1 MQGRYG
7 ADQMGQMLS
16 AVSMVFLIISL
27 FSRNQ
32 AWFLLAVIG
41 IVYNYFRMFSK
52 NISKA
57 LRGKPEISE
66 DDGGNPEKACFLETQ
81 LAQRKIYHIYR
92 CPGCKQKIRVPRG
105 RGKIE
110 IRCPKCNTRFV
121 KKSKKIMFGYII
133 VNKQE
138 LKFREFDVYQSYYCG
153 LCQSLKER
161 FGRRGT
167 ADVELRHD
175 VCCAAFVCAV

>member
-32 AWFLLAVIG
+32 AWFLLALIG

-52 NISKA
+52 NISKRYA
-57 LRGKPEISE
+57 ENQKYLTMTAGIRRKIASW
-66 DDGGNPEKACFLETQ
+66 KSQ
-81 LAQRKIYHIYR
+81 LAQRKMYHIYR

-121 KKSKKIMFGYII
+121 KKS
-133 VNKQE
+133 
-138 LKFREFDVYQSYYCG
+138 
-153 LCQSLKER
+153 
-161 FGRRGT
+161 
-167 ADVELRHD
+167 
-175 VCCAAFVCAV
+175 

>member
-1 MQGRYG
+1 MRGSMKNNWKNKMMQFMQGRYG

-32 AWFLLAVIG
+32 AWFLLALIG

-52 NISKA
+52 NISKRYA
-57 LRGKPEISE
+57 ENQKYLTMTAGIRRKIASW
-66 DDGGNPEKACFLETQ
+66 KSQ
-81 LAQRKIYHIYR
+81 LAQRKMYHIYR

-121 KKSKKIMFGYII
+121 KKS
-133 VNKQE
+133 
-138 LKFREFDVYQSYYCG
+138 
-153 LCQSLKER
+153 
-161 FGRRGT
+161 
-167 ADVELRHD
+167 
-175 VCCAAFVCAV
+175 

>member
-1 MQGRYG
+1 MRGSMKNNWKNKMMQFMQGRYG

-16 AVSMVFLIISL
+16 SVSMVFLIISL

-52 NISKA
+52 NISKRYA
-57 LRGKPEISE
+57 ENQKYLKMTAGIRRKLASW
-66 DDGGNPEKACFLETQ
+66 KSQ

-121 KKSKKIMFGYII
+121 KKS
-133 VNKQE
+133 
-138 LKFREFDVYQSYYCG
+138 
-153 LCQSLKER
+153 
-161 FGRRGT
+161 
-167 ADVELRHD
+167 
-175 VCCAAFVCAV
+175 

>member
-1 MQGRYG
+1 MKNSWKNKLMQFMQGRYG

-32 AWFLLAVIG
+32 GWFLLALIG

-52 NISKA
+52 NISKRYA
-57 LRGKPEISE
+57 ENQKYLTMTAGIRRKIASW
-66 DDGGNPEKACFLETQ
+66 KSQ

-121 KKSKKIMFGYII
+121 KKS
-133 VNKQE
+133 
-138 LKFREFDVYQSYYCG
+138 
-153 LCQSLKER
+153 
-161 FGRRGT
+161 
-167 ADVELRHD
+167 
-175 VCCAAFVCAV
+175 

>member
-1 MQGRYG
+1 MMQFMQGRYG

-41 IVYNYFRMFSK
+41 IVYNYVRMFSK
-52 NISKA
+52 NISKRYA
-57 LRGKPEISE
+57 ENQKYLTMTAGIRRKLASW
-66 DDGGNPEKACFLETQ
+66 KSQ

-121 KKSKKIMFGYII
+121 KKS
-133 VNKQE
+133 
-138 LKFREFDVYQSYYCG
+138 
-153 LCQSLKER
+153 
-161 FGRRGT
+161 
-167 ADVELRHD
+167 
-175 VCCAAFVCAV
+175 

>member
-52 NISKA
+52 NISKRYA
-57 LRGKPEISE
+57 ENQKYLTMTAGIRRKLASW
-66 DDGGNPEKACFLETQ
+66 KAQ

-121 KKSKKIMFGYII
+121 KKS
-133 VNKQE
+133 
-138 LKFREFDVYQSYYCG
+138 
-153 LCQSLKER
+153 
-161 FGRRGT
+161 
-167 ADVELRHD
+167 
-175 VCCAAFVCAV
+175 

>member
-1 MQGRYG
+1 MQFMQGRYG

-41 IVYNYFRMFSK
+41 IGYAENQKYLKMTAGIRRRLASWK
-52 NISKA
+52 S
-57 LRGKPEISE
+57 
-66 DDGGNPEKACFLETQ
+66 Q

-121 KKSKKIMFGYII
+121 KKS
-133 VNKQE
+133 
-138 LKFREFDVYQSYYCG
+138 
-153 LCQSLKER
+153 
-161 FGRRGT
+161 
-167 ADVELRHD
+167 
-175 VCCAAFVCAV
+175 

>member
-1 MQGRYG
+1 MQFMQGRYG

-52 NISKA
+52 NISKRYA
-57 LRGKPEISE
+57 ENQKYLKMTAGIWRRLASWKS
-66 DDGGNPEKACFLETQ
+66 Q

-121 KKSKKIMFGYII
+121 KKS
-133 VNKQE
+133 
-138 LKFREFDVYQSYYCG
+138 
-153 LCQSLKER
+153 
-161 FGRRGT
+161 
-167 ADVELRHD
+167 
-175 VCCAAFVCAV
+175 

>member
-1 MQGRYG
+1 MMQFMQGRYG

-52 NISKA
+52 NISKRYA
-57 LRGKPEISE
+57 ENQKYLKMTAGIRRKLASR
-66 DDGGNPEKACFLETQ
+66 KSQ

-121 KKSKKIMFGYII
+121 KKS
-133 VNKQE
+133 
-138 LKFREFDVYQSYYCG
+138 
-153 LCQSLKER
+153 
-161 FGRRGT
+161 
-167 ADVELRHD
+167 
-175 VCCAAFVCAV
+175 

>member
-1 MQGRYG
+1 MMQFMQGRYG

-32 AWFLLAVIG
+32 AWFLLALIG

-52 NISKA
+52 NISKRYA
-57 LRGKPEISE
+57 ENQKYLTMTAGIRRKIASW
-66 DDGGNPEKACFLETQ
+66 KSQ

-121 KKSKKIMFGYII
+121 KKS
-133 VNKQE
+133 
-138 LKFREFDVYQSYYCG
+138 
-153 LCQSLKER
+153 
-161 FGRRGT
+161 
-167 ADVELRHD
+167 
-175 VCCAAFVCAV
+175 

>member
-1 MQGRYG
+1 MQFMQGRYW

-32 AWFLLAVIG
+32 AWFLLALIG

-52 NISKA
+52 NISKRYA
-57 LRGKPEISE
+57 ENQKYLTMTAGIRRKIASW
-66 DDGGNPEKACFLETQ
+66 KSQ

-121 KKSKKIMFGYII
+121 KKS
-133 VNKQE
+133 
-138 LKFREFDVYQSYYCG
+138 
-153 LCQSLKER
+153 
-161 FGRRGT
+161 
-167 ADVELRHD
+167 
-175 VCCAAFVCAV
+175 

>member
-1 MQGRYG
+1 MMQFMQGRYG

-52 NISKA
+52 NISKRYA
-57 LRGKPEISE
+57 ENQKYLKMTVGIRRKLASW
-66 DDGGNPEKACFLETQ
+66 KSQ
-81 LAQRKIYHIYR
+81 LAQRKIDHIYR

-121 KKSKKIMFGYII
+121 KKS
-133 VNKQE
+133 
-138 LKFREFDVYQSYYCG
+138 
-153 LCQSLKER
+153 
-161 FGRRGT
+161 
-167 ADVELRHD
+167 
-175 VCCAAFVCAV
+175 

>member
-1 MQGRYG
+1 MRGSMKNNWKNKMMQFMQGRYG

-41 IVYNYFRMFSK
+41 IVYNYFRMFSQ
-52 NISKA
+52 NISKRYA
-57 LRGKPEISE
+57 ENQKYLKMTAGIRRKLASW
-66 DDGGNPEKACFLETQ
+66 KSQ

-121 KKSKKIMFGYII
+121 KKS
-133 VNKQE
+133 
-138 LKFREFDVYQSYYCG
+138 
-153 LCQSLKER
+153 
-161 FGRRGT
+161 
-167 ADVELRHD
+167 
-175 VCCAAFVCAV
+175 

>member
-1 MQGRYG
+1 MRGSMKNNWKNKMMQFMQGRYG

-41 IVYNYFRMFSK
+41 IVYNYVRMFSK
-52 NISKA
+52 NISKRYA
-57 LRGKPEISE
+57 ENQKYLKMTAGIRRKLASW
-66 DDGGNPEKACFLETQ
+66 KSQ

-121 KKSKKIMFGYII
+121 KKS
-133 VNKQE
+133 
-138 LKFREFDVYQSYYCG
+138 
-153 LCQSLKER
+153 
-161 FGRRGT
+161 
-167 ADVELRHD
+167 
-175 VCCAAFVCAV
+175 

>member
-32 AWFLLAVIG
+32 AWFLLALIG

-52 NISKA
+52 NISKRYA
-57 LRGKPEISE
+57 ENQKYLTMTAGIRRKIASW
-66 DDGGNPEKACFLETQ
+66 KSQ

-121 KKSKKIMFGYII
+121 KKS
-133 VNKQE
+133 
-138 LKFREFDVYQSYYCG
+138 
-153 LCQSLKER
+153 
-161 FGRRGT
+161 
-167 ADVELRHD
+167 
-175 VCCAAFVCAV
+175 

>member
-1 MQGRYG
+1 MMQFMQGRYG

-52 NISKA
+52 NISKRYA
-57 LRGKPEISE
+57 ENQKYLTMTGIRRKLASW
-66 DDGGNPEKACFLETQ
+66 KSQ

-121 KKSKKIMFGYII
+121 KKS
-133 VNKQE
+133 
-138 LKFREFDVYQSYYCG
+138 
-153 LCQSLKER
+153 
-161 FGRRGT
+161 
-167 ADVELRHD
+167 
-175 VCCAAFVCAV
+175 

>member
-1 MQGRYG
+1 MRGSMKNNWKNKMMQFMQGRYG

-52 NISKA
+52 NISKRYA
-57 LRGKPEISE
+57 ENQKYLKMTAGIRTKLASW
-66 DDGGNPEKACFLETQ
+66 KSQ

-121 KKSKKIMFGYII
+121 KKS
-133 VNKQE
+133 
-138 LKFREFDVYQSYYCG
+138 
-153 LCQSLKER
+153 
-161 FGRRGT
+161 
-167 ADVELRHD
+167 
-175 VCCAAFVCAV
+175 

>member
-1 MQGRYG
+1 MRGSMKNNWKNKMMQFMQGRYG

-52 NISKA
+52 NISKRYA
-57 LRGKPEISE
+57 ENQKYLKMTAGIRSKLASW
-66 DDGGNPEKACFLETQ
+66 KSQ

-121 KKSKKIMFGYII
+121 KKS
-133 VNKQE
+133 
-138 LKFREFDVYQSYYCG
+138 
-153 LCQSLKER
+153 
-161 FGRRGT
+161 
-167 ADVELRHD
+167 
-175 VCCAAFVCAV
+175 

>member
-1 MQGRYG
+1 MRGSMKNNWKNKMMQFMQGRYG
-7 ADQMGQMLS
+7 AGQMGQMLS

-52 NISKA
+52 NISKRYA
-57 LRGKPEISE
+57 ENQKYLKMTAGIRRKLASW
-66 DDGGNPEKACFLETQ
+66 KSQ

-121 KKSKKIMFGYII
+121 KKS
-133 VNKQE
+133 
-138 LKFREFDVYQSYYCG
+138 
-153 LCQSLKER
+153 
-161 FGRRGT
+161 
-167 ADVELRHD
+167 
-175 VCCAAFVCAV
+175 

>member
-1 MQGRYG
+1 MKGSMKNNWKNKMMQFMQGRYG

-52 NISKA
+52 NISKRYA
-57 LRGKPEISE
+57 ENQKYLKMTAGIRRKLASW
-66 DDGGNPEKACFLETQ
+66 KSQ

-121 KKSKKIMFGYII
+121 KKS
-133 VNKQE
+133 
-138 LKFREFDVYQSYYCG
+138 
-153 LCQSLKER
+153 
-161 FGRRGT
+161 
-167 ADVELRHD
+167 
-175 VCCAAFVCAV
+175 

>member
-1 MQGRYG
+1 MMQFMQGRYG

-52 NISKA
+52 NISKRYA
-57 LRGKPEISE
+57 ENQKYLKMTAEIRRRLASW
-66 DDGGNPEKACFLETQ
+66 KSQ

-121 KKSKKIMFGYII
+121 KKS
-133 VNKQE
+133 
-138 LKFREFDVYQSYYCG
+138 
-153 LCQSLKER
+153 
-161 FGRRGT
+161 
-167 ADVELRHD
+167 
-175 VCCAAFVCAV
+175 

>member
-1 MQGRYG
+1 MKNNWKNKMMQFMQGRYG

-32 AWFLLAVIG
+32 GWFLLALIG

-52 NISKA
+52 NISKRYA
-57 LRGKPEISE
+57 ENQKYLTMTAGIRRKLASW
-66 DDGGNPEKACFLETQ
+66 KSR

-121 KKSKKIMFGYII
+121 KKS
-133 VNKQE
+133 
-138 LKFREFDVYQSYYCG
+138 
-153 LCQSLKER
+153 
-161 FGRRGT
+161 
-167 ADVELRHD
+167 
-175 VCCAAFVCAV
+175 

>member
-1 MQGRYG
+1 MRGSMKNNWKNKMMQFMQGRYG

-52 NISKA
+52 NISKRSA
-57 LRGKPEISE
+57 ENQKYLKMT
-66 DDGGNPEKACFLETQ
+66 DGIRRKLASWKSQ

-105 RGKIE
+105 HGKIE

-121 KKSKKIMFGYII
+121 KKS
-133 VNKQE
+133 
-138 LKFREFDVYQSYYCG
+138 
-153 LCQSLKER
+153 
-161 FGRRGT
+161 
-167 ADVELRHD
+167 
-175 VCCAAFVCAV
+175 

>member
-1 MQGRYG
+1 MRGSMKNNWKNKMMQFMQGRYG

-52 NISKA
+52 NISKRYA
-57 LRGKPEISE
+57 ENQKYLKMTAGIRRKLASW
-66 DDGGNPEKACFLETQ
+66 KSQ

-121 KKSKKIMFGYII
+121 KKS
-133 VNKQE
+133 
-138 LKFREFDVYQSYYCG
+138 
-153 LCQSLKER
+153 
-161 FGRRGT
+161 
-167 ADVELRHD
+167 
-175 VCCAAFVCAV
+175 

>member
-1 MQGRYG
+1 MMQLMQGRYG

-32 AWFLLAVIG
+32 GWFLLALIG

-52 NISKA
+52 NISKRYA
-57 LRGKPEISE
+57 ENQKYLTMTAGIRRKLASW
-66 DDGGNPEKACFLETQ
+66 KSQ

-121 KKSKKIMFGYII
+121 KKS
-133 VNKQE
+133 
-138 LKFREFDVYQSYYCG
+138 
-153 LCQSLKER
+153 
-161 FGRRGT
+161 
-167 ADVELRHD
+167 
-175 VCCAAFVCAV
+175 

>member
-1 MQGRYG
+1 MRGSMKNNWKNKMMQFMQGRYG

-52 NISKA
+52 NISKRYA
-57 LRGKPEISE
+57 ENQKYLKMTAGIRRKLASW
-66 DDGGNPEKACFLETQ
+66 KSQ

-121 KKSKKIMFGYII
+121 KK
-133 VNKQE
+133 
-138 LKFREFDVYQSYYCG
+138 R
-153 LCQSLKER
+153 
-161 FGRRGT
+161 
-167 ADVELRHD
+167 
-175 VCCAAFVCAV
+175 

>member
-1 MQGRYG
+1 MMQFMQGRYG

-27 FSRNQ
+27 FSRNKG
-32 AWFLLAVIG
+32 WFLLALIG

-52 NISKA
+52 NISKRYA
-57 LRGKPEISE
+57 ENQKYLTMTAGIRRKLASW
-66 DDGGNPEKACFLETQ
+66 KSQ

-121 KKSKKIMFGYII
+121 KKS
-133 VNKQE
+133 
-138 LKFREFDVYQSYYCG
+138 
-153 LCQSLKER
+153 
-161 FGRRGT
+161 
-167 ADVELRHD
+167 
-175 VCCAAFVCAV
+175 

>member
-1 MQGRYG
+1 MKNNWKNRMMQFMQGRYG

-52 NISKA
+52 NISKRYA
-57 LRGKPEISE
+57 ENQKYLTMTAGIRRKLASW
-66 DDGGNPEKACFLETQ
+66 KSQ

-121 KKSKKIMFGYII
+121 KKS
-133 VNKQE
+133 
-138 LKFREFDVYQSYYCG
+138 
-153 LCQSLKER
+153 
-161 FGRRGT
+161 
-167 ADVELRHD
+167 
-175 VCCAAFVCAV
+175 

>member
-1 MQGRYG
+1 MQFMQGRYG

-52 NISKA
+52 NISKRYA
-57 LRGKPEISE
+57 ENQKYLKMTAEIRRRLASW
-66 DDGGNPEKACFLETQ
+66 KSQ

-121 KKSKKIMFGYII
+121 KKS
-133 VNKQE
+133 
-138 LKFREFDVYQSYYCG
+138 
-153 LCQSLKER
+153 
-161 FGRRGT
+161 
-167 ADVELRHD
+167 
-175 VCCAAFVCAV
+175 

>member
-1 MQGRYG
+1 MRGSMKNNWENKMMQFMQGCYG

-52 NISKA
+52 NISKRYA
-57 LRGKPEISE
+57 ENQKYLKMTAGIRRRLASWKS
-66 DDGGNPEKACFLETQ
+66 Q

-121 KKSKKIMFGYII
+121 KKS
-133 VNKQE
+133 
-138 LKFREFDVYQSYYCG
+138 
-153 LCQSLKER
+153 
-161 FGRRGT
+161 
-167 ADVELRHD
+167 
-175 VCCAAFVCAV
+175 

>member
-1 MQGRYG
+1 MMQFMQGRYG

-32 AWFLLAVIG
+32 AWFLLALIG

-52 NISKA
+52 NISKRYA
-57 LRGKPEISE
+57 ENQKYLTMTAGIRRKLASW
-66 DDGGNPEKACFLETQ
+66 KSQ
-81 LAQRKIYHIYR
+81 LAQRKMYHIYR

-121 KKSKKIMFGYII
+121 KKS
-133 VNKQE
+133 
-138 LKFREFDVYQSYYCG
+138 
-153 LCQSLKER
+153 
-161 FGRRGT
+161 
-167 ADVELRHD
+167 
-175 VCCAAFVCAV
+175 

>member
-1 MQGRYG
+1 MRGSMKNNWKNKMMQFMQGRYG
-7 ADQMGQMLS
+7 ADQMGQMLL

-52 NISKA
+52 NISKRYA
-57 LRGKPEISE
+57 ENQKYLKMTAGIRRKLASW
-66 DDGGNPEKACFLETQ
+66 KSQ

-121 KKSKKIMFGYII
+121 KKS
-133 VNKQE
+133 
-138 LKFREFDVYQSYYCG
+138 
-153 LCQSLKER
+153 
-161 FGRRGT
+161 
-167 ADVELRHD
+167 
-175 VCCAAFVCAV
+175 

>member
-1 MQGRYG
+1 MMQFMQGRYG

-16 AVSMVFLIISL
+16 AVSMV
-27 FSRNQ
+27 SRNQ

-52 NISKA
+52 NISKRYA
-57 LRGKPEISE
+57 ENQKYLKMTAGIRRRLASWKS
-66 DDGGNPEKACFLETQ
+66 Q

-121 KKSKKIMFGYII
+121 KKS
-133 VNKQE
+133 
-138 LKFREFDVYQSYYCG
+138 
-153 LCQSLKER
+153 
-161 FGRRGT
+161 
-167 ADVELRHD
+167 
-175 VCCAAFVCAV
+175 

>member
-1 MQGRYG
+1 MRGSMKNNWKNKMMQFMQGRYG

-32 AWFLLAVIG
+32 VWFLLAVIG

-52 NISKA
+52 NISKRYA
-57 LRGKPEISE
+57 ENQKYLKMTAGIRRKLASW
-66 DDGGNPEKACFLETQ
+66 KSQ

-121 KKSKKIMFGYII
+121 KKS
-133 VNKQE
+133 
-138 LKFREFDVYQSYYCG
+138 
-153 LCQSLKER
+153 
-161 FGRRGT
+161 
-167 ADVELRHD
+167 
-175 VCCAAFVCAV
+175 